1 MRDENG
7 GVCRMYH
14 DHKAAIQRQRRMQE
28 AAQEQNQARRLRAL
42 SRASRRAQRA
52 ERNLTRAHC
61 DAMRL
66 RAELALRLDS

>member
-1 MRDENG
+1 V
-7 GVCRMYH
+7 VCRMYH
-14 DHKAAIQRQRRMQE
+14 DHDVAMERQRRMQE
-28 AAQEQNQARRLRAL
+28 VAQELSQARRLRAL

-52 ERNLTRAHC
+52 ERNLTRAQC